1 MFLKN
6 HSNPLSDVALYAS
19 NTLEVGRSKSFAA
32 IIGAT
37 PSRGARSPLLWN
49 AVFQRMCI
57 DAGMIAIDVEAA
69 KLSGLLGALDGN
81 PAFVGGAVT
90 IPYKEC
96 VARWL
101 GDRLSP
107 EAQAIGAVNCIYR
120 AADGRLM
127 GTNTDGEASLAA
139 FQNVYGS
146 VRGKSIFLLG
156 LGGAGKAVAAY
167 FGKAAVDSAGAFHVS
182 SRRRVAEDALL
193 GKGAF
198 GSVVEWSERSAQLPG
213 CDVVINCTS
222 LGFGEQVSETP
233 LTVENLQKLP
243 GHAFVYDI
251 IYQPAQTVLLE
262 SARKIGLRTLNGEK
276 MNLEQAVLA
285 FDYVLKM
292 HDGYQGLDEV
302 RAAMM
307 DAVRQ

>member
-1 MFLKN
+1 M
-6 HSNPLSDVALYAS
+6 
-19 NTLEVGRSKSFAA
+19 G
-32 IIGAT
+32 
-37 PSRGARSPLLWN
+37 
-49 AVFQRMCI
+49 I
-57 DAGMIAIDVEAA
+57 DAGMIAIDVEED
-69 KLSGLLGALDGN
+69 KLYGLLGALDGN

-139 FQNVYGS
+139 FQSVYGS
-146 VRGKSIFLLG
+146 VRDKSIFLMG

-167 FGKAAVDSAGAFHVS
+167 FRKPVVDSAGAFHVS
-182 SRRRVAEDALL
+182 SRRREAEDASS
-193 GKGAF
+193 KRGAF
-198 GSVVEWSERSAQLPG
+198 GATVDWSERSAQLPG

-222 LGFGEQVSETP
+222 VGFGKQVSETP
-233 LTVENLQKLP
+233 LSIEELQKLP
-243 GHAFVYDI
+243 GHAIVYDI

-262 SARKIGLRTLNGEK
+262 NARKIGLRTLNGEK

-285 FDYVLKM
+285 FDYAMKM
-292 HDGYQGLDEV
+292 HDGYQGLHEV
-302 RAAMM
+302 KVAMM
-307 DAVRQ
+307 EAVRQQA